1 VDVKTVFLNGDLK
14 EKVYMEQSKGFI
26 LPGNKEKV
34 CKLVKSLYGL
44 KQALKQ
50 WHEKFDKVIFLN
62 GFHHNGSDKCMN
74 SKFTKDSGVII
85 YLYVDDML
93 IFSTNM
99 IGIVETKRYLTSIF
113 KMKYLG
119 EVDRIL
125 GIKVKKHSS
134 GYARLI
140 PHLTLV

>member
-50 WHEKFDKVIFLN
+50 
-62 GFHHNGSDKCMN
+62 
-74 SKFTKDSGVII
+74 
-85 YLYVDDML
+85 
-93 IFSTNM
+93 
-99 IGIVETKRYLTSIF
+99 
-113 KMKYLG
+113 
-119 EVDRIL
+119 
-125 GIKVKKHSS
+125 
-134 GYARLI
+134 
-140 PHLTLV
+140 